1 MSALYYCSLSPYS
14 IFCEL
19 ITRLGRKLEPSLS
32 CRLFPVPLDPKLCTD
47 MTHLN
52 RNKHSS
58 PSAPDATAQDLT
70 PSSSSLPSSAAATP
84 QSYGGAPPSM
94 NGQTTAPPL
103 MSQTQPTPLCVF
115 EHTLSTR
122 QLHRASRMLTLACEY
137 AGGTDSSASASLCLG
152 MALELLYECIRHL
165 SLSLAM
171 QCFDFCHRLE
181 SMVSHRI
188 AIAMPSSP

>member
-1 MSALYYCSLSPYS
+1 MSALYYCSPSPYS

-52 RNKHSS
+52 HNKHSSPS
-58 PSAPDATAQDLT
+58 PSAPDATSQDLT
-70 PSSSSLPSSAAATP
+70 SPPSFVLPSSAAATS
-84 QSYGGAPPSM
+84 QSHGGTPPSM
-94 NGQTTAPPL
+94 NGQSTAL
-103 MSQTQPTPLCVF
+103 TLRSQAQPTPLCVF

-181 SMVSHRI
+181 SMVRHNDE
-188 AIAMPSSP
+188 